1 MSIKPKNVREILSK
15 NILADGFDPII
26 DLDKSHGS
34 WIVDQRDG
42 SEYLDMFSMYASGAV
57 GYNHPYIVKNQ
68 DVLGKISINKT
79 TLSDIYNI
87 YYADFIETFNKY
99 AAPNYL
105 KHAFFIDGG
114 ALAVENALKTAFD
127 WKKRL
132 NLKKGINK
140 EGDKIIYFNQAFHG
154 RSGYTMTLTNTSD
167 PRKTMYYPKFD
178 WFKVDNPYLSFPL
191 DDDLLEN
198 VIKKENLVIE
208 NIKNILN
215 KNKDDVA
222 AIIIEPIQGEGGD
235 NHFRN
240 EFMILLKELCDSNEM
255 LLIFDEVQTGVGVTG
270 KMWAH
275 EHFSVKPDI
284 ISFGKKTQ
292 VCGMLAG
299 DKVFSMDKNVFKES
313 SRINSTFGG
322 NLVDMYRFKLIL
334 EIMCNENLLSNA
346 KVMGWYLLSKINDL
360 SLEFPGFAT
369 NPRGVGLF
377 CAFDLPSTIERDK
390 FISLVFNE
398 KLMILGSGDASIRF
412 RPHLNVSEN
421 DIDVAI
427 DIISQTLKKMLN

>member
-178 WFKVDNPYLSFPL
+178 WFKVDNPHLSFPL
-191 DDDLLEN
+191 NDDLLED

-255 LLIFDEVQTGVGVTG
+255 LLIFDEVQTGVGITG

-275 EHFSVKPDI
+275 EHFSVKPDV

-346 KVMGWYLLSKINDL
+346 KEMGWYLLSKINDL

-398 KLMILGSGDASIRF
+398 KLMILGSGDSSIRF
-412 RPHLNVSEN
+412 RPHLNVSKN